1 MKKRLKALDAK
12 VAQEG
17 LILDETSHPDAE
29 IFALAER
36 CVDANQRYL
45 AAGLVFEE
53 AEVRKRENKAPA
65 ALIKTDE
72 DAKMRLFVL
81 GSPGGTYNRP
91 EIEVISAILRSLRYD
106 GAGSCPAYRRGRAI
120 IDSWLAWNGREEA
133 EDARSGYAAA
143 DRAQNAAL
151 DEADHLAKQLA
162 MLRPLTIDGLLAKAR
177 TFEHF
182 CGTSGLAQKVEE
194 EVDQFGVFV
203 VESVALS
210 FAATCSR

>member
-91 EIEVISAILRSLRYD
+91 VTTGRGPARPIGVAGQSSTRGSRGMVERRRKMHGPATLLPTALRTRRWTRPITSRSNWRCSA
-106 GAGSCPAYRRGRAI
+106 P
-120 IDSWLAWNGREEA
+120 
-133 EDARSGYAAA
+133 
-143 DRAQNAAL
+143 
-151 DEADHLAKQLA
+151 
-162 MLRPLTIDGLLAKAR
+162 
-177 TFEHF
+177 
-182 CGTSGLAQKVEE
+182 
-194 EVDQFGVFV
+194 
-203 VESVALS
+203 
-210 FAATCSR
+210 